1 MSNEARVNVGT
12 IGHVDHGRTT
22 LTQALARVLGEEMAS
37 RVVVVDGDQIENDA
51 LRRLADIEIGTPRNE
66 RYWSKRRKKE
76 RKARLAELQRKAF
89 EGGRRP

>member
-1 MSNEARVNVGT
+1 MNDDTRPVRVNVGT

-22 LTQALARVLGEEMAS
+22 LIQALGKVLGEVA
-37 RVVVVDGDQIENDA
+37 VVDGTDSPMQA
-51 LRRLADIEIGTPRNE
+51 LMEADIHTHRGE

>member
-1 MSNEARVNVGT
+1 MTDDTKPVRVNVGT

-22 LTQALARVLGEEMAS
+22 LIQTLSKFAGEIM
-37 RVVVVDGDQIENDA
+37 VVDGAERQMQALMDA
-51 LRRLADIEIGTPRNE
+51 NIHTHRDE

-89 EGGRRP
+89 EGGRRS

>member
-1 MSNEARVNVGT
+1 MNDDTKTIRVNVGT

-22 LTQALARVLGEEMAS
+22 LIQALSKFAGE
-37 RVVVVDGDQIENDA
+37 VVVVDGTESPMQA
-51 LRRLADIEIGTPRNE
+51 LMEADIRTHRGE
-66 RYWSKRRKKE
+66 RYLSKRRKKE

>member
-1 MSNEARVNVGT
+1 MNDDTKTSRVNVGS
-12 IGHVDHGRTT
+12 IGHVDHSRTT
-22 LTQALARVLGEEMAS
+22 LIQTLSKFAGEML
-37 RVVVVDGDQIENDA
+37 VVDGAESQIQS
-51 LRRLADIEIGTPRNE
+51 LMEINIHTHRDE

>member
-1 MSNEARVNVGT
+1 MNDDTRSVRVSVGT

-22 LTQALARVLGEEMAS
+22 LIQALGKVLGE
-37 RVVVVDGDQIENDA
+37 VVVVDGTESPMQA
-51 LRRLADIEIGTPRNE
+51 LMEADIRTHRDGRN
-66 RYWSKRRKKE
+66 WSKRRKKE